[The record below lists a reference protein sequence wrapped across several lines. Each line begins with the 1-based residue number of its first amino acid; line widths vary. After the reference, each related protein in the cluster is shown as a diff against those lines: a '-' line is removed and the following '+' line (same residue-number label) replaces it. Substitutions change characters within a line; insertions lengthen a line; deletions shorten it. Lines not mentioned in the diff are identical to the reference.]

1 MESLTTRQNK
11 EIRNQTL
18 KTLNWMKQNIRALR
32 KLLNS
37 KKSYLSICIARKKT
51 SLNKNF
57 WYNFYARSGNIFSCL
72 TFRGWSYPP
81 VATSTR
87 VETIFL
93 GDEIDT
99 FQQQVEKLIS
109 FLKNE
114 MAEFNTQVSDHS
126 RNNEESLLQEFSSS
140 YTQQEL

>member
-1 MESLTTRQNK
+1 M
-11 EIRNQTL
+11 
-18 KTLNWMKQNIRALR
+18 
-32 KLLNS
+32 
-37 KKSYLSICIARKKT
+37 
-51 SLNKNF
+51 
-57 WYNFYARSGNIFSCL
+57 
-72 TFRGWSYPP
+72 
-81 VATSTR
+81 
-87 VETIFL
+87 ETIFL